1 MKKPRKLQ
9 AGDTV
14 AAVTL
19 SWGGPNAFPSRYE
32 VGKKQLE
39 KTFGVKVVEMP
50 HALSDP
56 GWLQENPQ
64 ARADDLMQAFADS
77 TIDGIISTIGGDDSI
92 RILPYLDLRVIRDNP
107 KIFLGYSD
115 STVTHLACLKAGLV
129 SFYGPSI
136 MAGFAENEGMF
147 PYMVN
152 AVKRALFSSAPV
164 GQINPNTEG
173 WTAEHIDWVDPK
185 RQTQKRK
192 LNQSSGW
199 RFLQGKGIHKGHLI
213 GGCFEILDWLRGT
226 SVWPTL
232 DVWRGAILFLE
243 TSEEAPS
250 PTDVK
255 RGMRAFTASGI
266 LKEIGGILFG
276 RLGGQVP
283 VEQFDAYDEAIFQ
296 VVANEERLTD
306 LPIITRMDFGHMD
319 PMTVLPLGI
328 DCEIDCDAQ
337 QIRINEN
344 AVVD

>member
-1 MKKPRKLQ
+1 M
-9 AGDTV
+9 
-14 AAVTL
+14 
-19 SWGGPNAFPSRYE
+19 FPYRYE
-32 VGKKQLE
+32 AGKKQLE
-39 KTFGVKVVEMP
+39 KIFGVKVVEMP

-56 GWLQENPQ
+56 GWLQEYPQ

-92 RILPYLDLRVIRDNP
+92 RILPYIDLRVIRDNP

-152 AVKRALFSSAPV
+152 AVKRALFSSAPA

-173 WTAEHIDWVDPK
+173 WTAEHIDWADPK
-185 RQTQKRK
+185 NQTQKRK

-255 RGMRAFTASGI
+255 RGMRTFAASGI
-266 LKEIGGILFG
+266 LKEISGILFG
-276 RLGGQVP
+276 RPGGQVP

-306 LPIITRMDFGHMD
+306 LPIITRMDFGHTD

-328 DCEIDCDAQ
+328 DGEIDCDAQ
-337 QIRINEN
+337 QVRIIEN
-344 AVVD
+344 TVID